1 MAHSRRRESV
11 RSPRR
16 DAGKGGF
23 APPRRADS
31 AIDGERATALCW
43 RMQTVLKFGQLG
55 VIVAGMVTI
64 VVIDTLAALASKY
77 LGFKYKWAMV
87 GSVALYVATGWFAQ
101 LSSPTASPG
110 MAAAMVGVAESTL
123 GWAIAWRLGPGKSP
137 TEKHMVAQVVVAV
150 FGGALI
156 AAAVGWMAGWGARHW
171 G

>member
-1 MAHSRRRESV
+1 ME
-11 RSPRR
+11 
-16 DAGKGGF
+16 
-23 APPRRADS
+23 
-31 AIDGERATALCW
+31 
-43 RMQTVLKFGQLG
+43 TVLKYGQTG
-55 VIVAGMVTI
+55 VIVLGMLTI
-64 VVIDTLAALASKY
+64 VIVDTLAALASKY

-87 GSVALYVATGWFAQ
+87 GSVALYVATGWFAVKA
-101 LSSPTASPG
+101 SPTPSPG

-156 AAAVGWMAGWGARHW
+156 AAAVGWLAGWGARHY